1 MKKILIRKFLKA
13 SLIMCFIE
21 HDYAYSSE
29 YRKTEVVEN
38 QMNDRFANKLKVHDI
53 CFTRFLM
60 SAPEKT
66 TIVYG
71 RLTAGGEISRLKN
84 QAENLG
90 NIIQEMIKENERNH
104 HLFPKDEDVDFA
116 VDAPILINGVNITH
130 LVNIV
135 GFSYYDI
142 YTFIKIGNDAYVI
155 EAKGMPKSLV
165 REYLGKNLST
175 AKHLRA
181 LEEKTV
187 PDDPGICL
195 DGVISTIDS
204 PYEGIEMGLRL
215 HDHPDV
221 HFSITIMKNRDFLQK
236 FDLAKDIA
244 NGQKEA
250 AEKGLGAWA
259 SHLKVLRLR
268 KRVVNN
274 WDGEEALLRIPSGYG
289 KPSVH
294 KFTFRASGKTNAA
307 LYPFVQMTLDTGV
320 KGNMSTGQKPSLS
333 DEAALALWDSL
344 LNSIR
349 VRPNALVPSA
359 TTTAK
364 QNDSLPKSAPTEE

>member
-1 MKKILIRKFLKA
+1 MKKIFIKKFLKVF
-13 SLIMCFIE
+13 LIMFFIE
-21 HDYAYSSE
+21 HDFALSSE
-29 YRKTEVVEN
+29 YRKTEIVKS
-38 QMNDRFANKLKVHDI
+38 QMKDRFTNKLKVHDI

-60 SAPEKT
+60 SVALNT

-71 RLTAGGEISRLKN
+71 RLTAGGELSRLKN
-84 QAENLG
+84 QAKNVG
-90 NIIQEMIKENERNH
+90 NIIQEMIKENERNLF
-104 HLFPKDEDVDFA
+104 LFPKDEDVDFA
-116 VDAPILINGVNITH
+116 VDVPILINGENITH

-142 YTFIKIGNDAYVI
+142 YTFIKIGSDAYVI

-165 REYLGKNLST
+165 REYLEDNLST
-175 AKHLRA
+175 AKHLISM
-181 LEEKTV
+181 EEKTI

-204 PYEGIEMGLRL
+204 PYEGIEMGIRL

-221 HFSITIMKNRDFLQK
+221 HFSIITMKNGNSLQK
-236 FDLAKDIA
+236 FDLAKDITD
-244 NGQKEA
+244 GQKQA
-250 AEKGLGAWA
+250 AEKGLGEWA
-259 SHLKVLRLR
+259 THLKVLRLR
-268 KRVVNN
+268 KRGVNN

-307 LYPFVQMTLDTGV
+307 LYPFVEMTLDTGV
-320 KGNMSTGQKPSLS
+320 KGNMSTAQKPSLS
-333 DEAALALWDSL
+333 DEDAIALWDSL

-349 VRPNALVPSA
+349 VRPNAMAPSP
-359 TTTAK
+359 TTTAN
-364 QNDSLPKSAPTEE
+364 QIDSLHKSSPTAE

>member
-1 MKKILIRKFLKA
+1 MVL
-13 SLIMCFIE
+13 LIMSLTGQAFS
-21 HDYAYSSE
+21 YSPE
-29 YRKTEVVEN
+29 YRKTEIMKNKIE
-38 QMNDRFANKLKVHDI
+38 DRFINQLKMQNI
-53 CFTRFLM
+53 CFIRFLI
-60 SAPEKT
+60 SAPKNT
-66 TIVYG
+66 TIIYG

-104 HLFPKDEDVDFA
+104 FLFPKDDDVDFA
-116 VDAPILINGVNITH
+116 VDLPILITGENIIH

-142 YTFIKIGNDAYVI
+142 YTFIKIGNDAYLI

-165 REYLGKNLST
+165 REYLEKNLST
-175 AKHLRA
+175 AKHLIA
-181 LEEKTV
+181 LEEKTI

-195 DGVISTIDS
+195 DGIISTIDS

-221 HFSITIMKNRDFLQK
+221 HFSITTMKNRDFLQK

-244 NGQKEA
+244 IGQKEA

-259 SHLKVLRLR
+259 SHLKVLRLG

-274 WDGEEALLRIPSGYG
+274 WEGEEALLRIPSGYG

-320 KGNMSTGQKPSLS
+320 KDNMSTAQKPSLS
-333 DEAALALWDSL
+333 DEEALALWDSL

-349 VRPNALVPSA
+349 VRPNAMAPSTA
-359 TTTAK
+359 TSAN
-364 QNDSLPKSAPTEE
+364 QSDSLPKSSSTEE